1 MTRIKNKNLEK
12 FRNKTLLNGSFDTRE
27 TMRRIK

>member
-1 MTRIKNKNLEK
+1 MTRIKNKNLEE
-12 FRNKTLLNGSFDTRE
+12 FTNKTLHNGSFDTRE